1 MLEKFTP
8 AKADPILGL
17 GKLFAADERTGK
29 IDLGV
34 GVYKDPTGNTPIMTA
49 VRKAEKILHESQISK
64 AYKGLAGDEVFRD
77 KIRELVL
84 GDAVEAGRVATLQT
98 PGGTGAIRQL
108 YEVIRQLNPGAT
120 IWISDPT
127 WPSHLAMAAAMDL
140 KTAGYTYFDP
150 ETRMV
155 DFDAMMADLAGMK
168 AGDILL
174 LHGCCHN
181 PTGANLDAAQ
191 WAALTDFVLATNIT
205 PFVDIA
211 YQGFGDGLDEDAA
224 NMRAMAARVP
234 EMLIAS
240 SCSKNFGLYRDRVGC
255 AMVICADT
263 AIAETASGNLAVLNR
278 LNYSFAPD
286 HGAALVAIILSDDA
300 LRAEWMAELAAM
312 RQTMLTIRRDLA
324 DALRQQCNSDRFD
337 FIAEHRGMF
346 SRLGLPAEQVQSLR
360 DDHAIYVVGDSRI
373 NIAGLCGGKHEPFA
387 AAVAKV
393 ASAS

>member
-1 MLEKFTP
+1 M
-8 AKADPILGL
+8 
-17 GKLFAADERTGK
+17 
-29 IDLGV
+29 
-34 GVYKDPTGNTPIMTA
+34 
-49 VRKAEKILHESQISK
+49 
-64 AYKGLAGDEVFRD
+64 
-77 KIRELVL
+77 
-84 GDAVEAGRVATLQT
+84 
-98 PGGTGAIRQL
+98 
-108 YEVIRQLNPGAT
+108 IRQLNPGAT

-150 ETRMV
+150 DTRMV

-181 PTGANLDAAQ
+181 PTGANLNAAQ

-324 DALRQQCNSDRFD
+324 DTLRQQCNSDRFD

-346 SRLGLPAEQVQSLR
+346 SRLGLPPEQVQSLR